1 MNKRFQD
8 AVYFSFIWS
17 ITITLKYPRIP
28 SDRTGEV
35 MKKIGVFFI
44 LFLFAGALIPGR
56 LAAEEDRSQQRVENY
71 KISAGDLLL
80 VDVYDEPDL
89 STEARVL
96 NDGYISLPLLGQV
109 MAGGLTVVELE
120 KAVTRGYAA
129 KYLVDPHVT
138 VFVEEFSRV
147 FVFGE
152 VQKPGAFSISGK
164 MSVFEAITLAGGFT
178 DVANKSAVKV
188 VRQKPG
194 GGETTFEVNIER
206 LAKKGDTSQDLEL
219 ESNDRVIVM
228 RAFF

>member
-1 MNKRFQD
+1 MGMRKSDILIVFLWVMT
-8 AVYFSFIWS
+8 AV
-17 ITITLKYPRIP
+17 
-28 SDRTGEV
+28 
-35 MKKIGVFFI
+35 
-44 LFLFAGALIPGR
+44 AGSTCW
-56 LAAEEDRSQQRVENY
+56 AEEGAAPEQRVENY

-89 STEARVL
+89 STETRVL

-109 MAGGLTVVELE
+109 KAGGLTVLELE
-120 KAVTRGYAA
+120 KAVTRGYAE

-178 DVANKSAVKV
+178 DVANKSAVKII
-188 VRQKPG
+188 RQKPD
-194 GGETTFEVNIER
+194 GGETAFEVNIER
-206 LAKKGDTSQDLEL
+206 LTKKGDSSEDMEL
-219 ESNDRVIVM
+219 QANDRVIVT

>member
-1 MNKRFQD
+1 
-8 AVYFSFIWS
+8 
-17 ITITLKYPRIP
+17 
-28 SDRTGEV
+28 
-35 MKKIGVFFI
+35 MKLKIGI
-44 LFLFAGALIPGR
+44 LVFLFALGQPFGASLY
-56 LAAEEDRSQQRVENY
+56 AAEERPPQQRSENY
-71 KISAGDLLL
+71 KISPGDLLL

-89 STEARVL
+89 STETRVL

-109 MAGGLTVVELE
+109 MAGGLTVLDLE
-120 KAVTRGYAA
+120 KVVTRGYAE

-188 VRQKPG
+188 IRQKPG
-194 GGETTFEVNIER
+194 GGEQTFEVNIER
-206 LAKKGDTSQDLEL
+206 LAKKGDTSEDLEL
-219 ESNDRVIVM
+219 ESNDRVIVT